1 MEHGIDPPS
10 QVAHTTATTVEKH
23 GSFMAAQ
30 NLSLGSSPSPPQS
43 VMIPSSQSQDDAFVS
58 PSHIEDEV
66 HHSASE
72 SQHSFVPSSQS
83 QEQCGFTFPPMPHS
97 SPERGHSQFEVVP
110 SSQSQERDYVWS
122 NGTGAASSR
131 TRTSSDELVPTSQ
144 CEEVELHMPERSRDD
159 DDLWLI
165 GLNRT
170 GENTGTRPQGEQKLV
185 ESPQPIENGRDRHGY
200 TPSVNIPNA
209 QPHIDEDNSVG
220 ARSEL
225 QARYVAHMP

>member
-10 QVAHTTATTVEKH
+10 QVAYTTAMTVEKH
-23 GSFMAAQ
+23 DSFMTAQ
-30 NLSLGSSPSPPQS
+30 NLSLRSSPSPSQS

-58 PSHIEDEV
+58 PSHFEGEV

-72 SQHSFVPSSQS
+72 SHHSFVPSSQS
-83 QEQCGFTFPPMPHS
+83 QEQCGFTFPPIPHS
-97 SPERGHSQFEVVP
+97 SPERGHSQYEVVP

-122 NGTGAASSR
+122 NGATSSR

-144 CEEVELHMPERSRDD
+144 CEEVELHMPERLRED

-170 GENTGTRPQGEQKLV
+170 GENTGTRPQVEQKLV
-185 ESPQPIENGRDRHGY
+185 ESPRPIKDRRDRHGG
-200 TPSVNIPNA
+200 TPSVNIPSA
-209 QPHIDEDNSVG
+209 QPHIEEDNSVG

-225 QARYVAHMP
+225 QARYVAHIP